1 MAKGRKKVFMK
12 RAINWFN
19 PSKFSSRWFIFW
31 SAVLFRSIWGLAF
44 WGGCDLG
51 IWQRINVQL
60 LEGTSYFLPYFPF
73 IEWFIWIGGILAV
86 HLHVPIHFCYKIFP
100 IIFDALNAVLVYDLA
115 FKMLPSFSAR
125 RAALLYAFSPLAV
138 FAVSLQAQWDSISI
152 FCLLA
157 SFYVRTFFTQ
167 RPATYFAFGMLFV
180 TAFLVKPITIM
191 FFPFFFLPYEGLKR
205 EVGSRFWPLMYW
217 GGVGGTV
224 LILILLNMK
233 MRLPLFVPLNKQLI
247 LLIGSVFTGW
257 ATLGIWLV
265 GSIWNRASA
274 AFKNYLTLHLAA
286 ISGVLFTLLG
296 YLIIIAFSRFDM
308 IETFTTVLR
317 HMNRGTI
324 VFGFPFMHFF
334 KNNLLGAM
342 VKNRIILLAALM
354 PLVTAYYLSRLS
366 IFAALFITYLL
377 TLGLSGLLPHYF
389 IWPLVLLLGGGF
401 YRLTALYNLFG
412 VIVGMLYYLHPEAS
426 SVSVPYQNA
435 AGFLPLKALAF
446 LTPSSFYN
454 TFFALKIFELVAHY
468 LIPLFFLFSTWYV
481 WRQRN
486 IYKNVPA
493 EKQKSERGGRGIY
506 LIVPLCTVGVGLVLT
521 RLFSK
526 SMSAAAVQAAIDTRQ
541 YLFNGVVIAGRYA
554 YDPAFSSSFNVVVIM
569 ASMALIWS
577 ILCFYRSSRS

>member
-1 MAKGRKKVFMK
+1 MK
-12 RAINWFN
+12 RVINWFN
-19 PSKFSSRWFIFW
+19 RSNFPSRWFIFW
-31 SAVLFRSIWGLAF
+31 SALLFRGVWALAF

-115 FKMLPSFSAR
+115 LKMLPSFSAR

-191 FFPFFFLPYEGLKR
+191 FFPFFFLPYKGLKK
-205 EVGSRFWPLMYW
+205 ELGARFWPLMYW
-217 GGVGGTV
+217 GGAGGTV
-224 LILILLNMK
+224 VILILLNMK
-233 MRLPLFVPLNKQLI
+233 MKLPLFLPCDRQLI
-247 LLIGSVFTGW
+247 LIIGGIFIGW
-257 ATLGIWLV
+257 AALGTWLV
-265 GSIWNRASA
+265 ALIWKRASV

-296 YLIIIAFSRFDM
+296 YLIIIAFSRFDV

-401 YRLTALYNLFG
+401 YRLTALYNLLG

-435 AGFLPLKALAF
+435 AGFLPLKALSF
-446 LTPSSFYN
+446 LTPPFFYN
-454 TFFALKIFELVAHY
+454 TSFALKIFELVAHY
-468 LIPLFFLFSTWYV
+468 LIPLFFLSSAWYV
-481 WRQRN
+481 WSQRGM
-486 IYKNVPA
+486 YTKVA
-493 EKQKSERGGRGIY
+493 EKKRKGGGRIRGIY
-506 LIVPLCTVGVGLVLT
+506 LIVTLGTIGVGFLLT
-521 RLFSK
+521 GLFSK
-526 SMSAAAVQAAIDTRQ
+526 SMSAVAVQAAIDGRES
-541 YLFNGVVIAGRYA
+541 LFNGVVITGRYA
-554 YDPAFSSSFNVVVIM
+554 YDPTFSSGFNVVVIM
-569 ASMALIWS
+569 ASMAVIWS